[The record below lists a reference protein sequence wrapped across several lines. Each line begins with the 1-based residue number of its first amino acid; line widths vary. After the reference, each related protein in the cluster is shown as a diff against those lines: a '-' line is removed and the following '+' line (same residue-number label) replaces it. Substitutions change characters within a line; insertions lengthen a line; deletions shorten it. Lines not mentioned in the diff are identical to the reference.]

1 MDKQHQELLA
11 EEKSFI
17 KKMGISNLLTIVA
30 AIGVAITTSSV
41 ALYRLADVQQK
52 VEKLTN
58 ERDALIEV
66 KTQQREITQRLDK
79 LDAKNDKIFEL
90 VLSISRH

>member
-1 MDKQHQELLA
+1 MDKQHQELL
-11 EEKSFI
+11 EQEKSFI
-17 KKMGISNLLTIVA
+17 KKMGLSNLLTIVA